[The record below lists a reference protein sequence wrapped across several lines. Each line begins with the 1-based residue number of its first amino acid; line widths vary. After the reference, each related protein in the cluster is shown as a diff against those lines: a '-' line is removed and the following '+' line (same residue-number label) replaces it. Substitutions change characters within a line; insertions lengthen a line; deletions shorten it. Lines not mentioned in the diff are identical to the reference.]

1 MQHMKRYVKLL
12 TTLLAGAFLA
22 TACYEDK
29 GNYDYSTTGD
39 DILVYRMDTMKN
51 VRLTWSYDE
60 EIVIEPGYRILHDRV
75 SESDLAYEW
84 SIDEESEGESPA
96 PPVEGP
102 AAHSAEARLA
112 ELQRLYD
119 QHLITSREFE
129 EKRQE
134 ILRDL

>member
-1 MQHMKRYVKLL
+1 MNHRRRRRMTVRPSKSMITFSRVFGGIFAAVALGFVGI
-12 TTLLAGAFLA
+12 GAYG
-22 TACYEDK
+22 ACNKK
-29 GNYDYSTTGD
+29 GMYFS
-39 DILVYRMDTMKN
+39 
-51 VRLTWSYDE
+51 
-60 EIVIEPGYRILHDRV
+60 
-75 SESDLAYEW
+75 YEW
-84 SIDEESEGESPA
+84 SIDEETEGDA
-96 PPVEGP
+96 PVPPSDGP

>member
-1 MQHMKRYVKLL
+1 MNHRRRRRMTVRPSKSMITFSRVFGGIFAAVALGFVYIGVTELL
-12 TTLLAGAFLA
+12 PNAGPFGLIWTLMALCFAGVGIYG
-22 TACYEDK
+22 ACNKK
-29 GNYDYSTTGD
+29 GMYFS
-39 DILVYRMDTMKN
+39 
-51 VRLTWSYDE
+51 
-60 EIVIEPGYRILHDRV
+60 
-75 SESDLAYEW
+75 YEW
-84 SIDEESEGESPA
+84 SIDEETEGDSPV
-96 PPVEGP
+96 PPSDGP